1 MAELDEGDCAAG
13 VDEDV
18 CLEVGELAI
27 ADGESRAVADPVRL
41 GTIGTCTIGL
51 RDELLYPEL
60 VGGKDEIV
68 VAELSADCFG
78 GMEIIS
84 S

>member
-1 MAELDEGDCAAG
+1 MAELDEFDCAAV

-18 CLEVGELAI
+18 CLEVGSLAI
-27 ADGESRAVADPVRL
+27 ADGE
-41 GTIGTCTIGL
+41 CTIGVC
-51 RDELLYPEL
+51 DELLYPEK
-60 VGGKDEIV
+60 VGGKDEAV
-68 VAELSADCFG
+68 VAELSANFFG